1 MLPCLNPANIFALSM
16 KWHTTPTHLS
26 THTERS
32 HFRCWENFSFFIYIS
47 RSEPGNQYFPGGFSF
62 FWSTNLPKL
71 LHVTIFL
78 FTCHESF
85 SFSAARFP
93 PNICFSYCADEATR
107 DYLVSASNRKDKY
120 HQLESITQCQTCQKV
135 SLSTIFYPRI

>member
-62 FWSTNLPKL
+62 FGSTNLRKL

-78 FTCHESF
+78 FTCHESL
-85 SFSAARFP
+85 SCSAARFP
-93 PNICFSYCADEATR
+93 Q
-107 DYLVSASNRKDKY
+107 YLFFLLR
-120 HQLESITQCQTCQKV
+120 
-135 SLSTIFYPRI
+135 